1 MWWNR
6 KEQSASKESQKNQQ
20 GNQEMSDATERTDD
34 NAGSTASGPAGG
46 GDASSGSSSDPT
58 MNEGD
63 QLSAD
68 LASLNAALQDANDK
82 YLRMLADYQNYQR
95 RSLQNEVVAKREGA
109 KSVVSA
115 VVPVIDHF
123 DLALAQDT
131 SKVSAEQIAQG
142 VKIIR
147 DELMKALA
155 TQGVSTIVPQK
166 NDLFEPGKHAAV
178 MQQPADGVESG
189 HVVACFQAGYT
200 FNDQVLRPAKV
211 SVAP

>member
-1 MWWNR
+1 MSDVER
-6 KEQSASKESQKNQQ
+6 
-20 GNQEMSDATERTDD
+20 NQEQNTP
-34 NAGSTASGPAGG
+34 SGAEGG
-46 GDASSGSSSDPT
+46 GAAQQMGEGAQMGDGPL
-58 MNEGD
+58 NEGD

-109 KSVVSA
+109 KSIVSA

>member
-6 KEQSASKESQKNQQ
+6 KDQNEQSTSDRKTKMSDVER
-20 GNQEMSDATERTDD
+20 NQEKNTP
-34 NAGSTASGPAGG
+34 SGAEGG
-46 GDASSGSSSDPT
+46 GAAQQMGEGAQMGDGPL
-58 MNEGD
+58 NEGD

-109 KSVVSA
+109 KSIVSA

>member
-1 MWWNR
+1 MSDVER
-6 KEQSASKESQKNQQ
+6 
-20 GNQEMSDATERTDD
+20 NQEKNTP
-34 NAGSTASGPAGG
+34 SGAEGG
-46 GDASSGSSSDPT
+46 GAAQQMGEGAQMGDGPL
-58 MNEGD
+58 NEGD

-109 KSVVSA
+109 KSIVSA

>member
-1 MWWNR
+1 
-6 KEQSASKESQKNQQ
+6 
-20 GNQEMSDATERTDD
+20 MSDATERTDD
-34 NAGSTASGPAGG
+34 NAGSTAHGPAGA
-46 GDASSGSSSDPT
+46 DASRGSSSDPSI
-58 MNEGD
+58 NEGD

-109 KSVVSA
+109 KSIVSA

-131 SKVSAEQIAQG
+131 SKVSADQLAQG
-142 VKIIR
+142 VRIIR

-155 TQGVSTIVPQK
+155 SHGVSTIVPQK

-200 FNDQVLRPAKV
+200 FNEQVLRPAKV

>member
-1 MWWNR
+1 
-6 KEQSASKESQKNQQ
+6 
-20 GNQEMSDATERTDD
+20 MSDAERNQEQVTP
-34 NAGSTASGPAGG
+34 NAAGG
-46 GDASSGSSSDPT
+46 DGAAQMGDAS

-63 QLSAD
+63 QLSLD
-68 LASLNAALQDANDK
+68 LASLNNALQDANDK

-109 KSVVSA
+109 KSVVAA

-178 MQQPADGVESG
+178 MQQPADGVDSG

>member
-6 KEQSASKESQKNQQ
+6 KEKDAQSTSDRKTNMSESERK
-20 GNQEMSDATERTDD
+20 QEQSTSPNVEGTSADAQVGD
-34 NAGSTASGPAGG
+34 GPL
-46 GDASSGSSSDPT
+46 
-58 MNEGD
+58 NEGD
-63 QLSAD
+63 QLSLD
-68 LASLNAALQDANDK
+68 LASLNNALQDANDK

-109 KSVVSA
+109 KSIVSA

-131 SKVSAEQIAQG
+131 SKVSAEQIVQG

-166 NDLFEPGKHAAV
+166 NELFEPGKHAAV

>member
-6 KEQSASKESQKNQQ
+6 KDQNEQSTSDRKTKMSDVER
-20 GNQEMSDATERTDD
+20 NQEK
-34 NAGSTASGPAGG
+34 NPPSGAEGG
-46 GDASSGSSSDPT
+46 GAAQQMGEGAQMGDGPL
-58 MNEGD
+58 NEGD
-63 QLSAD
+63 RLSAD

-109 KSVVSA
+109 KSIVSA

>member
-1 MWWNR
+1 
-6 KEQSASKESQKNQQ
+6 
-20 GNQEMSDATERTDD
+20 MSDATERTDD
-34 NAGSTASGPAGG
+34 NAGSTAHGPAGA
-46 GDASSGSSSDPT
+46 DASRGSPSDVSN
-58 MNEGD
+58 NEGD

-68 LASLNAALQDANDK
+68 LASLNSALQDANDK

-109 KSVVSA
+109 KSIVSA

-131 SKVSAEQIAQG
+131 SKVSADQLAQG

-155 TQGVSTIVPQK
+155 SHGVATIVPQK

-178 MQQPADGVESG
+178 MQQPAEGVDSG